1 MDVSASADGT
11 GAVNL
16 LDLTDGSP
24 VSAGDGTASGD
35 SDTHSEPR
43 TGASTAYG
51 SDSPHDGE
59 VKEDIE
65 PDFWGDDEKPRR
77 FSLAPRTALLVGTG
91 VLVIITVA
99 VIMFFLGRDRPPPPE
114 SAAPVPSVPVVQEP
128 DPVVVEPPPP
138 PVISEPPSPPPVKPR
153 ATRRAEAKS
162 TVPPPPQARVTSA
175 PSRPPVRR
183 TPAPVARLTGA
194 PTAAPPPPDAPGQ
207 GWPARPA
214 SAPPPP
220 AGRPPLTVSATAVD
234 LSAARTAPL
243 VLAAR
248 EPVSWSISSSAGL
261 VVSATAGTL
270 TAGQSAT
277 VVVGAAPSPAG
288 APPAGCGQARRGSVT
303 VQWSGGADPA
313 RTAGTHTV
321 AVALWVPCR

>member
-24 VSAGDGTASGD
+24 VSAGNDATGPGGNDAGSEASAASG
-35 SDTHSEPR
+35 SGAPAGGEP
-43 TGASTAYG
+43 
-51 SDSPHDGE
+51 
-59 VKEDIE
+59 KEDIE
-65 PDFWGDDEKPRR
+65 PDFWDDDEEPRR
-77 FSLAPRTALLVGTG
+77 FSLPSRTTLLVGTG
-91 VLVIITVA
+91 VLAIIAVA
-99 VIMFFLGRDRPPPPE
+99 AIMFFLGRDRPPPQE

-128 DPVVVEPPPP
+128 DPAVVEPPPPP

-153 ATRRAEAKS
+153 ATRRADAK
-162 TVPPPPQARVTSA
+162 TTLPPPPRAKVTSV
-175 PSRPPVRR
+175 PSRPPARR
-183 TPAPVARLTGA
+183 TAAPVARLTGA

-220 AGRPPLTVSATAVD
+220 ARRPPLTVSTTAVD

-248 EPVSWSISSSAGL
+248 EPVSWSVSPSAGL
-261 VVSATAGTL
+261 AVSATAGTL
-270 TAGQSAT
+270 AAGQSAT
-277 VVVGAAPSPAG
+277 VVVGAAPLSAG

-313 RTAGTHTV
+313 RTAGTYTV
-321 AVALWVPCR
+321 VVALWVPCR